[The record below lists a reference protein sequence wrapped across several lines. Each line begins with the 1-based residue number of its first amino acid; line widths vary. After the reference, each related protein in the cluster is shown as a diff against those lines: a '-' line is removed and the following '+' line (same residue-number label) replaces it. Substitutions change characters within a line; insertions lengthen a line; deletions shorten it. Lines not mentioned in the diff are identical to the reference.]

1 LTEKQAIAIGSAI
14 ASIVHQVHTLA
25 AAKKGVT
32 KSHAVLQA
40 MKSEYSWF
48 MPMLEVIMAH
58 KAAQPRG
65 SVAMDRLRSMRSSI
79 SPVASSHV
87 PLHAD
92 TSSLSADAADE
103 ESGFSSVVRLGAHGP
118 RLALCPL
125 ASDALRPKARF
136 CALPANCGG
145 TPPQVP
151 AVAEASEV
159 VDSTLAEP
167 IAAAAA
173 LGLAPHDPLD
183 VGSKSEVPDFAQG
196 WHAAMRFAVWYFAD
210 LCRSALQRAAAPE
223 ICLHMR
229 VRRDPNTSY
238 PLMPG
243 WMQRNRSV
251 LTAIN
256 TAINMMKRLLHQVL
270 REHDRGV

>member
-1 LTEKQAIAIGSAI
+1 MPCGPS
-14 ASIVHQVHTLA
+14 LA
-25 AAKKGVT
+25 FRALLVT
-32 KSHAVLQA
+32 
-40 MKSEYSWF
+40 
-48 MPMLEVIMAH
+48 
-58 KAAQPRG
+58 
-65 SVAMDRLRSMRSSI
+65 
-79 SPVASSHV
+79 
-87 PLHAD
+87 
-92 TSSLSADAADE
+92 
-103 ESGFSSVVRLGAHGP
+103 
-118 RLALCPL
+118 
-125 ASDALRPKARF
+125 
-136 CALPANCGG
+136 CGG
-145 TPPQVP
+145 APPQVP
-151 AVAEASEV
+151 ADAEASEV

-183 VGSKSEVPDFAQG
+183 VGSESEVPDFAQG

-270 REHDRGV
+270 REHDRGVWHLRFRWLWQSRHAQAGSRIARWWACDITTSRMVLGTHEAWWCQRSRLTSLDMPLHWHWADERAYSIDWQV